1 VLTLLLTSS
10 RVAPGLLTWQA
21 WAALRAASLVLAGS
35 AGHPQLPALT
45 AADVVPAVIATPADA
60 AALAGFLSA
69 AVSSAG
75 GDVAWLAPPDE
86 EADPLLLGALSVP
99 YQVLN
104 GSHDLPGAHLLDLV
118 AIMDRLRV
126 SCPWDREQTHE
137 SLLRYLLEEA
147 YEAAEAI
154 EAADMGSLREEIG
167 DVMFQAFFHARIAAE
182 RPAAEGGFTIDDVA
196 DTLAAKLVRRHPHVF
211 GSVSVSSAA
220 DVNANWEE
228 IKKAERAAKAA
239 ASGDGRAADGGMPSV
254 LDGVPFGQPALSL
267 AAQLQRRAQR
277 AGITASAMF
286 AGDAPV
292 TAGTT
297 VPAGATVPAG
307 TAVAT
312 GSGAA
317 VLTGERAGDAL
328 MALVARVREAGLDPE
343 LELRAAARRFA
354 RLVRE
359 QEQSAGSTAG

>member
-1 VLTLLLTSS
+1 VLTVLLSS
-10 RVAPGLLTWQA
+10 PRVAPGLLTWQA
-21 WAALRAASLVLAGS
+21 WSALHAADRVLTGS
-35 AGHPQLPALT
+35 GGHPLIPALT
-45 AADVVPAVIATPADA
+45 SSGVVPVVVDVPLSSDV
-60 AALAGFLSA
+60 AALAAFLSYEA
-69 AVSSAG
+69 ADAPV
-75 GDVAWLAPPDE
+75 VWLAPQGAELEP
-86 EADPLLLGALSVP
+86 ALLAGFSVP
-99 YQVLN
+99 YQVLL

-118 AIMDRLRV
+118 SIMDTLRV
-126 SCPWDREQTHE
+126 SCPWDREQTHS

-154 EAADMGSLREEIG
+154 EAADLGALREEIG

-182 RPAAEGGFTIDDVA
+182 RPLDEGGFTIDDVA

-211 GSVSVSSAA
+211 GAVSVSSAA

-239 ASGDGRAADGGMPSV
+239 SAGDSASGKVTAPSV

-277 AGITASAMF
+277 AGIAVPAVSADGGAAR
-286 AGDAPV
+286 AGDG
-292 TAGTT
+292 AG
-297 VPAGATVPAG
+297 PADG
-307 TAVAT
+307 TATGTAT
-312 GSGAA
+312 GMGE
-317 VLTGERAGDAL
+317 LTGERAGDAL

-354 RLVRE
+354 DSVRE
-359 QEQSAGSTAG
+359 RERSVGSAAE